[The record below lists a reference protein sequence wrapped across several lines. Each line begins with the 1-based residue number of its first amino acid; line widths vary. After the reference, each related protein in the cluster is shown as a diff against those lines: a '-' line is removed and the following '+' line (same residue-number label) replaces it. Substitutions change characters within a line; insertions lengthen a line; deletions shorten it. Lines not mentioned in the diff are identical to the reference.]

1 MNKKCVYKSNLT
13 SQTMSLQEKWMADV
27 EDAYNCSGHGVQY
40 TINHVSGILLEWLVD
55 LCNLC
60 SMWTEV
66 CLWDQEMGYV
76 AFGLNSYTDHYPKR
90 QYNLCG
96 IHMNH
101 QLISV
106 YTIYISE
113 SLISLRF
120 LIVFVYW
127 NEEM

>member
-1 MNKKCVYKSNLT
+1 MR
-13 SQTMSLQEKWMADV
+13 
-27 EDAYNCSGHGVQY
+27 
-40 TINHVSGILLEWLVD
+40 
-55 LCNLC
+55 
-60 SMWTEV
+60 TEV

-96 IHMNH
+96 IHMKH

-113 SLISLRF
+113 SLISLRL

-127 NEEM
+127 NEEKYNIQYL